1 MDTLPSGPK
10 WQSTV
15 LQVEGYPTTNPICLF
30 WCDAAEVVASL
41 FRDPIFGTNMIFD
54 PMEVTTH
61 LRQEYSE
68 WFSAK
73 EAHRIQVG
81 FYGVLNLY
89 MGTER

>member
-1 MDTLPSGPK
+1 
-10 WQSTV
+10 
-15 LQVEGYPTTNPICLF
+15 
-30 WCDAAEVVASL
+30 
-41 FRDPIFGTNMIFD
+41 MIFD

-73 EAHRIQVG
+73 EAHHIQVG